1 MLRWKLD
8 RETDALEMAEISK
21 EAAIRGTCPTL
32 VMISSCVVVEQ
43 IVVYACCTYM
53 IVYCC
58 TMLICGVWWSALVL
72 EREDWEKHHQV
83 A

>member
-32 VMISSCVVVEQ
+32 VISSSCVVVEQ
-43 IVVYACCTYM
+43 IVCTHA
-53 IVYCC
+53 V
-58 TMLICGVWWSALVL
+58 LI
-72 EREDWEKHHQV
+72 
-83 A
+83 